1 MRTFFAVSISSP
13 NSKNTLLHLRNL
25 NTRKRIVNLDG
36 QLFQTINSSNPVLIA
51 SEPIDRTANFTG
63 DCNFISS
70 FERIVSKS
78 GLRSYVDEQ
87 RVVRKKCCISSR
99 SAGLVGG
106 RRRAVYPCKYH
117 RSDIWD
123 DLHLLY
129 FPFFSSLFF
138 FPPFL
143 HTRKRVFEDR
153 WSFDLPWWRRMIIR
167 RDKK

>member
-1 MRTFFAVSISSP
+1 MYREF
-13 NSKNTLLHLRNL
+13 HWER
-25 NTRKRIVNLDG
+25 
-36 QLFQTINSSNPVLIA
+36 
-51 SEPIDRTANFTG
+51 G

-129 FPFFSSLFF
+129 FPFFFF
-138 FPPFL
+138 SFFLPAFPP
-143 HTRKRVFEDR
+143 HAETSIRGQVIVRSTVVEEDDYSTR
-153 WSFDLPWWRRMIIR
+153 
-167 RDKK
+167 